1 MNRSSVEIGNR
12 NSGKNITKP
21 KLFVCVSVFDV
32 SVSHSNNLRCS
43 RYVRTVRSSSNADVI
58 DIINNVY
65 VCLGCAAAASY
76 SIKYLHWN
84 KNKYRCHRLLILPY
98 LEAHTFRWAITSV
111 HNKQRKTIFSN
122 EIENY
127 WIWYWWALQY
137 QFHFKLFTCTQRKF
151 TNINIHV
158 LFACRSYH
166 FASSLWPP
174 TTYCLCRTRAR
185 SHILCNCFCHTPRK
199 THSHN

>member
-1 MNRSSVEIGNR
+1 MKLEIEIREKTSRYR
-12 NSGKNITKP
+12 NCLCVWVCSMCPYPTATI
-21 KLFVCVSVFDV
+21 FVV
-32 SVSHSNNLRCS
+32 

-65 VCLGCAAAASY
+65 MCLGCAAVAASY
-76 SIKYLHWN
+76 SIKYWHWN

-151 TNINIHV
+151 TYKYTRFV
-158 LFACRSYH
+158 CMPELPFCKLALAPY
-166 FASSLWPP
+166 
-174 TTYCLCRTRAR
+174 YCLCCTRVR
-185 SHILCNCFCHTPRK
+185 SHAHTLQLLL
-199 THSHN
+199 SHTTENPFSQLVLPY